1 MQAVEVCPPT
11 QSNRIPIGL
20 ELQPAKDE
28 EFSVVR
34 LRSALE
40 RVYMSIGVGSLRAL
54 YEVQRIRNWE
64 DGGQRTAI
72 ALAVSHALVLKS
84 SLAHHV
90 VTCLSHTPGIRLRM
104 ALQHLTGHLLGFRL
118 HFDSLSFL

>member
-72 ALAVSHALVLKS
+72 ALAVSHALS
-84 SLAHHV
+84 SN
-90 VTCLSHTPGIRLRM
+90 PPWPIM
-104 ALQHLTGHLLGFRL
+104 
-118 HFDSLSFL
+118 